1 MLATDTEAL
10 IRATAGQTGEQ
21 LGTARARADASLAA
35 AKARVESIGR
45 VAADRTRAAG
55 RATDDY
61 VHANPWQVIAVG
73 AAAGFLI
80 GALFTRG
87 ATRDA
92 IYCRS
97 STRCLRFAC
106 IHRIRR
112 SRESGNLVS
121 FGHTRYARSSHWV
134 PAFAGTTA
142 LNAHHACEGETTC

>member
-1 MLATDTEAL
+1 MKMFERQGETKFVRADADRILADLRMLATDTEAL

-92 IYCRS
+92 I
-97 STRCLRFAC
+97 
-106 IHRIRR
+106 
-112 SRESGNLVS
+112 
-121 FGHTRYARSSHWV
+121 
-134 PAFAGTTA
+134 
-142 LNAHHACEGETTC
+142 